1 MFQAYSQN
9 HKNHLLALCL
19 SNHWS
24 AWKNLVP
31 TGQIVME
38 FNISGFYENLLQI
51 FKSQQNLTR
60 IMGTLHEYLC
70 TFMAI
75 PPELFLE

>member
-1 MFQAYSQN
+1 
-9 HKNHLLALCL
+9 
-19 SNHWS
+19 
-24 AWKNLVP
+24 
-31 TGQIVME
+31 ME

-51 FKSQQNLTR
+51 FKSQQNLAR